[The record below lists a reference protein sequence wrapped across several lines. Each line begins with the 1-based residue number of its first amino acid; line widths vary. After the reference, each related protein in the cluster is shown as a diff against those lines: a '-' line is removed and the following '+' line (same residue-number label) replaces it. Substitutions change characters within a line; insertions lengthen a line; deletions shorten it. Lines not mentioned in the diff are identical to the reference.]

1 MKDSSG
7 LTATLSGISPT
18 IANQGIIIYA
28 KTAAGYAV
36 SISLTLR
43 TITPFFINPQM
54 GAAAYTAILRNDVLG
69 NAAQNARDNRTFPEV
84 NPLAGPLMAPRAPDV
99 VTPDNCILNL
109 CKKPCPTCRTMM

>member
-1 MKDSSG
+1 LKDSSG

-18 IANQGIIIYA
+18 IANQGIVVYA
-28 KTAAGYAV
+28 KTAAGYPV
-36 SISLTLR
+36 STSITLR
-43 TITPFFINPQM
+43 TITPFFINPQS
-54 GAAAYTAILRNDVLG
+54 GASAYTAILRNDVEA

-109 CKKPCPTCRTMM
+109 CKKPCPTCHTMM